1 MELDHIRRGQGEPLL
16 LIQGMAGTPLTW
28 GDQLLDALAEDF
40 DVIAIANRGVGGGAH
55 VTDAFTIADMA
66 ADAAGALDALGIDSA
81 HVLGISMGGMIAQE
95 LVLRDPERVRTLTLG
110 CTFAGGPGATRN
122 SPAVMERLGQAWSSG
137 DQERAIRTGWEANVS
152 RSFAA
157 GDDDYTAFRERVL
170 AQRVPLA
177 LIQLQLQAAAAHD
190 TTARLGAVTTP
201 TLVIHG
207 DEDEMIP
214 VENGRIVA
222 SLIPGARLEVFEG
235 VGHLFWLEEPQRSVE
250 LIRGHAE
257 RATTAG

>member
-1 MELDHIRRGQGEPLL
+1 
-16 LIQGMAGTPLTW
+16 
-28 GDQLLDALAEDF
+28 
-40 DVIAIANRGVGGGAH
+40 
-55 VTDAFTIADMA
+55 
-66 ADAAGALDALGIDSA
+66 
-81 HVLGISMGGMIAQE
+81 
-95 LVLRDPERVRTLTLG
+95 VRTLTLG

-152 RSFAA
+152 RSFAG
-157 GDDDYTAFRERVL
+157 GDDAYKAFRERVL

-177 LIQLQLQAAAAHD
+177 LIALQLQAAAAHD
-190 TTARLGAVTTP
+190 TTARLGEVTTP